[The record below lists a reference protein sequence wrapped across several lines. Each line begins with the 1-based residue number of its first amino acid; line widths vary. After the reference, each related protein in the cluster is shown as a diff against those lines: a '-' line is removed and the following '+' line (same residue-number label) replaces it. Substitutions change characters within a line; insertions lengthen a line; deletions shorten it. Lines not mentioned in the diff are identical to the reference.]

1 MLLNTD
7 VGSKKYSLYTHKS
20 YSNLASAI
28 PRSCSKSSPLQL
40 MTVTHVK
47 MPDKEAVSNML
58 YFGAF
63 NRMCVHFHFYITHE
77 AACDSL
83 HDLNFCS
90 HILNDMLRCM
100 DTPHYHLSQ
109 YIEIYILL

>member
-1 MLLNTD
+1 
-7 VGSKKYSLYTHKS
+7 
-20 YSNLASAI
+20 
-28 PRSCSKSSPLQL
+28 
-40 MTVTHVK
+40 MTATLVK
-47 MPDKEAVSNML
+47 IPDKDAVSNML

-90 HILNDMLRCM
+90 HILNDVSQCM
-100 DTPHYHLSQ
+100 DTLHYHSSQ
-109 YIEIYILL
+109 YIEIYFLL